1 MSKSLS
7 KDYWSKSNKWF
18 IDAYNST
25 FIESIKHAPVRLRED
40 MAVMSAKLIDAETIL
55 DLGCGPSRVLAKC
68 LLSVPNSHA
77 IGLDFSNSMINE
89 SKTYLQSL
97 GLENRVK
104 LVQSDLLDLKEF
116 PKASIS
122 IALGLFDY
130 IEDPLGILKKAS
142 ISSSLLVAS
151 WPSNTPRNYL
161 RKFRYSCPVYRYNL
175 GDVRDTLKEA
185 GYKFIQV
192 INLGALS
199 GFVTISKK

>member
-1 MSKSLS
+1 MSESLS
-7 KDYWSKSNKWF
+7 KEYWSKSNKWF

-40 MAVMSAKLIDAETIL
+40 LAVMSTKLIDAKKIL

-68 LLSVPNSHA
+68 LLSVPDSQG
-77 IGLDFSNSMINE
+77 IGLDFSDSMINE
-89 SKTYLQSL
+89 SKSYLKSL
-97 GLENRVK
+97 DLVDRVELEK
-104 LVQSDLLDLKEF
+104 ADLLDLKEF

-130 IEDPLGILKKAS
+130 IEDPLRILNKAS
-142 ISSSLLVAS
+142 MSTSVLVS
-151 WPSNTPRNYL
+151 WPTNTPRNYL

-175 GDVRDTLKEA
+175 SDVENILKEA
-185 GYKFIQV
+185 GYNFTQV

>member
-7 KDYWSKSNKWF
+7 KDYWSKSNQWF

-40 MAVMSAKLIDAETIL
+40 LAVMSSKLIDAKTIL

-68 LLSVPNSHA
+68 ILSVDNSKG
-77 IGLDFSNSMINE
+77 IGLDFSNSMIDE

-97 GLENRVK
+97 GIENRVE
-104 LVQSDLLDLKEF
+104 LVKTDLLELKEF
-116 PKASIS
+116 PKSSIA

-130 IEDPLGILKKAS
+130 IEDPLVILKKAS
-142 ISSSLLVAS
+142 LSSSLLVAS
-151 WPSNTPRNYL
+151 WPANTPRNYL

-175 GDVRDTLKEA
+175 NNVQNILKEA
-185 GYKFIQV
+185 GYNFIQV

-199 GFVTISKK
+199 GFVTISMI

>member
-1 MSKSLS
+1 MSNSLS
-7 KDYWSKSNKWF
+7 KDYWSKTNKWF

-25 FIESIKHAPVRLRED
+25 FIESIKHAPVKLRED
-40 MAVMSAKLIDAETIL
+40 LAVMSSRLIDAETVL

-68 LLSVPNSHA
+68 LLSVPNSHG
-77 IGLDFSNSMINE
+77 IGLDFSDSMIDE
-89 SKTYLQSL
+89 SKIYLKSL
-97 GLENRVK
+97 GLENRVE
-104 LVQSDLLDLKEF
+104 LVKSDLLELKEF

-130 IEDPLGILKKAS
+130 IEEPMEILKKAS

-175 GDVRDTLKEA
+175 RNVENFLKEA
-185 GYKFIQV
+185 GYNNIQA
-192 INLGALS
+192 INIGGLS

>member
-7 KDYWSKSNKWF
+7 KDYWSKTNKWF
-18 IDAYNST
+18 IDSYNST
-25 FIESIKHAPVRLRED
+25 FIESIKHAPVKLRED
-40 MAVMSAKLIDAETIL
+40 LAVMSSKLIDADTIL

-68 LLSVPNSHA
+68 LLSIPNSHG
-77 IGLDFSNSMINE
+77 IGLDFSDAMIHE
-89 SKTYLQSL
+89 SKTYLESM

-104 LVQSDLLDLKEF
+104 LVKSDLLELKEF

-130 IEDPLGILKKAS
+130 IEEPLKILKKAS

-175 GDVRDTLKEA
+175 RNVKNYLKEA
-185 GYKFIQV
+185 GYKYIQV

-199 GFVTISKK
+199 GFVTISKI